1 MATLKNALITFRTND
16 DDKNKETNVTV
27 EVRDNEGDL
36 AARISD
42 PFGLFDDQTTN
53 GPFNLE
59 VLKKSDKSLLDG
71 GTVMLRID
79 PAGDDSW
86 HFNFLLELYFDD
98 GTRLAASADGL
109 QLNEHQ
115 LQTQMFG
122 IG

>member
-1 MATLKNALITFRTND
+1 MAILRNAQITFRTNE

-27 EVRDNEGDL
+27 EVRDNVGDV

-53 GPFNLE
+53 GPFSLE
-59 VLKKSDKSLLDG
+59 VLKKEEKALLDG
-71 GTVMLRID
+71 GTVLLRID

-86 HFNFLLELYFDD
+86 DFNFVLELYFDD
-98 GTRLAASADGL
+98 GTRLSASADGL

-122 IG
+122 IE